1 MKRLLVIGSTGLV
14 GSKVV
19 EKAVAYGYEAHG
31 TQNAR
36 KSSYPRS
43 RSLDITDLSAV
54 MRLVGEIKPVAIVN
68 TAALHNVD
76 YCENHRDEAENVN
89 VSGVKNLAA
98 AASRHEARL
107 IHLSTDY
114 VFDGI
119 TGGYNEFDKPNPLS
133 FYAVT
138 KLEAEQA
145 ASKTASFAI
154 ARPSVIF
161 GWNKFE
167 AKGPPSSSGKTI
179 NFAMYVLDKLANSE
193 VIKAVTDQF
202 SSPTFADNLADAILR
217 LVEYQKNGIF
227 HTAGRS
233 CISRYDFARK
243 IAGTFGYPENLVQPI
258 RSMDFKQLAPR
269 PRNSC
274 LNVDMTEKALG
285 MRFLT
290 VDEGIEL
297 MKSQAISAD
306 ALA

>member
-14 GSKVV
+14 GSKVA
-19 EKAVAYGYEAHG
+19 EKAGAYGYEAYG

-43 RSLDITDLSAV
+43 RNLDITDLSAV
-54 MRLVGEIKPVAIVN
+54 MSLVHEIKPVAIVN

-76 YCENHRDEAENVN
+76 YCENHKDEAERVN
-89 VSGVKNLAA
+89 VKGVKNLAE

-114 VFDGI
+114 VFDGR
-119 TGGYNEFDKPNPLS
+119 TGQYHEFDKPNPLS
-133 FYAVT
+133 YYALT

-145 ASKTASFAI
+145 ASKTASFAV

-161 GWNKFE
+161 GWNKLE
-167 AKGPPSSSGKTI
+167 AKGTPSSSGKTI
-179 NFAMYVLDKLANSE
+179 NFAMYLLDKLAKRE
-193 VIKAVTDQF
+193 AIRAVTDQF
-202 SSPTFADNLADAILR
+202 SSPTFADNLADAILK

-233 CISRYDFARK
+233 CISRYDFALK
-243 IAGTFGYPENLVQPI
+243 IAATFGYPENLVQPI
-258 RSMDFKQLAPR
+258 TSTDFQQLAPR

-290 VDEGIEL
+290 VDEAIRL
-297 MKSQAISAD
+297 MRSQAISAD